1 MRIDDA
7 LISGGRTKYIQAF
20 DVLSNRPCKCCIKE
34 FYGEWLASRIL
45 SYNEAGNMK
54 TASCHLIVTH
64 GLNLTKNLL
73 LDHCL
78 KTMCVN
84 LENDGSKDNIVQF

>member
-1 MRIDDA
+1 MRLSFHVDA
-7 LISGGRTKYIQAF
+7 LNTSRHLMYFGIGPVNTA
-20 DVLSNRPCKCCIKE
+20 LWN
-34 FYGEWLASRIL
+34 FYEEWLASRIL